1 MRIFTAVPHPVAGR
15 LRKPGRRAFTL
26 LEVLLA
32 AAIGVLLMAALYV
45 AMDVQ
50 LHHAQAGRDLVE
62 QSLLVRALL
71 ARMANDIRPSLGPAL
86 PPSAAQA
93 AQPAAAAPATTATN
107 TQPAAGGLA
116 LTAPT
121 TSSNTA
127 TSSNGSP
134 SITLGVQGDSSRL
147 ILWVSRVPLD
157 LNLAMNGQT
166 AQPVSSD
173 LRRITYWLAGGND
186 PLGLARQE
194 VKLATSD
201 DAIIT
206 VPPDIPDEP
215 SFVIAEEV
223 KSLQFRYFDGTSWQD
238 TWDATAAGS
247 SGAPLGPPLA
257 IEITVGISFLG
268 SDGLVQE
275 SKPIL
280 KSYRHVVAI
289 PTANGTTPPP
299 TANSNP

>member
-1 MRIFTAVPHPVAGR
+1 
-15 LRKPGRRAFTL
+15 L

-50 LHHAQAGRDLVE
+50 LRHAQAGRDLVE

-71 ARMANDIRPSLGPAL
+71 ARMANDIRPSIGPAL
-86 PPSAAQA
+86 PPSSSSNAS
-93 AQPAAAAPATTATN
+93 QPASGSSAASTTAPSTAGSTN
-107 TQPAAGGLA
+107 STTP
-116 LTAPT
+116 APT
-121 TSSNTA
+121 TSSSGT
-127 TSSNGSP
+127 P

-147 ILWVSRVPLD
+147 ILWVSRVPGD
-157 LNLAMNGQT
+157 LNFTPNGQA
-166 AQPVSSD
+166 AQPLSSD
-173 LRRITYWLAGGND
+173 LRRITYWLAGGNEA
-186 PLGLARQE
+186 LGLARQE

-238 TWDATAAGS
+238 IWDATAAGS
-247 SGAPLGPPLA
+247 TGAPLGPPLA
-257 IEITVGISFLG
+257 IEITVGVAS
-268 SDGLVQE
+268 SSSNDVTPD
-275 SKPIL
+275 SKPTL

-299 TANSNP
+299 TASSSP

>member
-1 MRIFTAVPHPVAGR
+1 
-15 LRKPGRRAFTL
+15 L

-50 LHHAQAGRDLVE
+50 LRHAQAGRDLVE

-71 ARMANDIRPSLGPAL
+71 ARIANDIRPSIGPAL

-93 AQPAAAAPATTATN
+93 AQPAAANPTATAPTATN
-107 TQPAAGGLA
+107 TA
-116 LTAPT
+116 T
-121 TSSNTA
+121 TSNST
-127 TSSNGSP
+127 P

-147 ILWVSRVPLD
+147 ILWVSRIPGD
-157 LNLAMNGQT
+157 LNFTPNGQA

-173 LRRITYWLAGGND
+173 LRRITYWLAGGNEG
-186 PLGLARQE
+186 LGLARQE

-247 SGAPLGPPLA
+247 TGAPLGPPLA
-257 IEITVGISFLG
+257 IEITVGVAS
-268 SDGLVQE
+268 SSSNDVTPD
-275 SKPIL
+275 SKPTL

-299 TANSNP
+299 TASSSP